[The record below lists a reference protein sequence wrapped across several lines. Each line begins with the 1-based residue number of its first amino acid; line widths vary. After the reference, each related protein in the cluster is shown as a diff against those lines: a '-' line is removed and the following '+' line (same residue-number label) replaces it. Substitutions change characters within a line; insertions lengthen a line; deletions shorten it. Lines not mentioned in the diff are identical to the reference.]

1 VIKEMEHRSPPA
13 QQIQIWRVPLSQ
25 PQNVVCRLEGILSPG
40 ERERAARFHFDRDRR
55 RYTIS
60 QGALRT
66 ILSDYLQQSPD
77 QLCFQRGRFGKP
89 YLAGLSK
96 HAGEDEA
103 GRPNVGNASVAANP
117 PELQFNLSH
126 CEDLAL
132 VAVSDQRLVGV
143 DVEKVRDVGQLD
155 SIVDR
160 YFSQGEK
167 HFLASTSPRERPLTL
182 LTFWSRREAAAKA
195 LGLNLAA
202 ALSAV
207 KVPVYPTGGSVPLP
221 ELADLET
228 DAGDKRPAWFIRD
241 LELDQG
247 HVGALCSE
255 GPQIPVVFRDFGD

>member
-1 VIKEMEHRSPPA
+1 MEEMEHSSPPA
-13 QQIQIWRVPLSQ
+13 EQIHIWRVPLSQ
-25 PQNVVCRLEGILSPG
+25 PQNVVTRLEGILSPG
-40 ERERAARFHFDRDRR
+40 EKERAARFHFAKDRR

-60 QGALRT
+60 QGALRA
-66 ILSDYLQQSPD
+66 ILAEYLRQSPEH
-77 QLCFQRGRFGKP
+77 LCFQRGRFGKP
-89 YLAGLSK
+89 YLTGLSE
-96 HAGEDEA
+96 HARGDQA
-103 GRPNVGNASVAANP
+103 GRRRVENASGAANP

-132 VAVSDQRLVGV
+132 IAVSDYRLLGV

-160 YFSQGEK
+160 YFSSEER
-167 HFLASTSPRERPLTL
+167 HFLASALPAERSLALLTL
-182 LTFWSRREAAAKA
+182 WSRREAAAKA

-202 ALSAV
+202 ALSTV
-207 KVPVYPTGGSVPLP
+207 EVPVYPAGGSVPLP
-221 ELADLET
+221 ELAYMET
-228 DAGDKRPAWFIRD
+228 DTGKTRPTWFIRD